1 MSARSRI
8 EWTDATWNPLVA
20 YRGDKRGWHCEKIS
34 PACDHCYAASMN
46 KRSDGLVGIGTGLN
60 YAPDSRAKLRFEI
73 DEKTLRAPEKW
84 RRPRRVFPCSMTDI
98 FGGWHSDEQLDRVFA
113 EMALCRDH
121 TFQVLTKRIDR
132 AHQYLSTPDR
142 AERIGRVFG
151 VWPLPNVWLG
161 VTAENQA
168 RAEER
173 IPLLLRTPAAVR
185 FLSAEP
191 LLGPIDLRRFF
202 DAEAKTAGGNG
213 IPRGG
218 DGSIFSA
225 PGRDDLETCQPE
237 RRSLE
242 AGNIQDTVASRETSR
257 EKCRQVSAGLRDAER
272 EEILHDGSST
282 RLEILQRPDSE
293 RFDDKPQEWE
303 RQGQSPRK
311 SGTCDG
317 FPAAASRDRGVGAQK
332 EAEPN
337 RAICWVI
344 TGGESGPGARPSHP
358 DWFRSLR
365 DQCVAAGVPFFHKQ
379 NGEWAFSLTDV
390 SARPSSVHEFPDGT
404 LMERVGK
411 RAADRLLDG
420 VEWSQ
425 FPEVR
430 RG

>member
-1 MSARSRI
+1 MGSKSRI

-113 EMALCRDH
+113 EMALCRNH

-142 AERIGRVFG
+142 AKRIGRVFG

-161 VTAENQA
+161 VTAENQQLA
-168 RAEER
+168 DER

-191 LLGPIDLRRFF
+191 LLGPIDLDRCYR
-202 DAEAKTAGGNG
+202 EHG
-213 IPRGG
+213 P
-218 DGSIFSA
+218 DGLCDHEDS
-225 PGRDDLETCQPE
+225 
-237 RRSLE
+237 
-242 AGNIQDTVASRETSR
+242 
-257 EKCRQVSAGLRDAER
+257 GLD
-272 EEILHDGSST
+272 
-282 RLEILQRPDSE
+282 
-293 RFDDKPQEWE
+293 
-303 RQGQSPRK
+303 
-311 SGTCDG
+311 
-317 FPAAASRDRGVGAQK
+317 
-332 EAEPN
+332 
-337 RAICWVI
+337 WVI

-365 DQCVAAGVPFFHKQ
+365 DQCVAAGVPFFFKQ
-379 NGEWAFSLTDV
+379 WGEFGPDKPMPNKRWSVIDYEGNHAPQTTAWNGKTGEWSETNEV
-390 SARPSSVHEFPDGT
+390 YMYP
-404 LMERVGK
+404 VGK
-411 RAADRLLDG
+411 AAAGRKLDG

-425 FPEVR
+425 FPEAANA
-430 RG
+430 